1 VKESH
6 RPLRAQHELATIDT
20 HCNCDGLGGILSA
33 PADPSTGKPKEATMP
48 GQDPSTEE
56 IRESTS
62 AWWLLLLL
70 GAISIAVGVVVL
82 AKPSDSLTT
91 LAVIAGV
98 FVLVESVF
106 DLVLSMRSRTEN
118 RGLAAVLGVLGVVVG
133 VLLIRH
139 PMSGVLAVALLIGI
153 WLIAV
158 GVVRF
163 VRAFDL
169 EHRAWNIVLAL
180 IEVVAGIVIVSTP
193 PIGFATLALLVGIA
207 FILNGVAIFALG
219 WMMHTLRRDAEGPA
233 YHAGAPA

>member
-1 VKESH
+1 
-6 RPLRAQHELATIDT
+6 
-20 HCNCDGLGGILSA
+20 
-33 PADPSTGKPKEATMP
+33 MP

-219 WMMHTLRRDAEGPA
+219 WMMHALRRDAEGPA

>member
-1 VKESH
+1 MS
-6 RPLRAQHELATIDT
+6 
-20 HCNCDGLGGILSA
+20 
-33 PADPSTGKPKEATMP
+33 
-48 GQDPSTEE
+48 GQDPTTEE

-70 GAISIAVGVVVL
+70 GAISIAVGVLVL
-82 AKPSDSLTT
+82 AKPSDSLAT

-98 FVLVESVF
+98 FVLVEGVF
-106 DLVLSMRSRTEN
+106 DLVVSMRNRTEN
-118 RGLAAVLGVLGVVVG
+118 RGLAAVLGVLGVIVG

-139 PMSGVLAVALLIGI
+139 PIGGVLAVALLIGI
-153 WLIAV
+153 WLIAI

-163 VRAFDL
+163 VRAFEL
-169 EHRAWNIVLAL
+169 EHRAWNIAVAL
-180 IEVVAGIVIVSTP
+180 IEVAAGIVIVSTP

-207 FILNGVAIFALG
+207 FIANGVAIFALG